1 MSLINLVTRWA
12 VAPIKGGKK
21 RLVGIPGPVLLFIA
35 LALVVPLVGLTSIML
50 HGPKIE
56 LDTYTNLRTIA
67 RLKSDQIKNW
77 LEERYGN
84 AVSLAVSTGFS
95 AQVDQFVHQQNDVR
109 FSRPIQD
116 NLNTL
121 RTAYGYDSILL
132 LDVDGRLLLKFGEQV
147 DTPPALQKQL
157 HQAIITKSVQRG
169 ELYRN
174 KSGDVHLD
182 WVVPVIVPEPKNY
195 RISADAPCLYQ
206 IQTTVDNGTKAGALA
221 DAVKLQEQPCRQGE
235 RVVAAVVL
243 RATAQ
248 HFLFPLVQAW
258 PTASPGAETL
268 LVRRQGN
275 SVIFLNELGRRSGTA
290 MTHLLSLSDPYLPA
304 AAAIHE
310 AKPGTMKG
318 RDYRGI
324 SVLAAYQPV
333 AGTDWHVV
341 AKIERDNV
349 LAPLKALIY
358 WISWV
363 AVFSIAALSVALLLF
378 WREQR
383 RVQGLALLAEKGKLD
398 SLLRHFFDLPF
409 IGMAIT
415 SPETKRW
422 LQFNDHLCN
431 ILGYTREEL
440 VEKDWVEMTHPD
452 DLDLDIVQFERVMQG
467 EFEGY
472 SMEKR
477 FIRKDGSIIHTC
489 LDVKCVRNLDGTV
502 SYLVATIEDI
512 TGRKYAEEQLKLS
525 AKVFEQSAE
534 GLMITD
540 ANCNIVRVNHAFTI
554 ISGYDEA
561 EVIGQNPRM
570 LASGRQDQDFYR
582 AMWEHIAA
590 FGHWKGEI
598 WNRRKNGDVYPE
610 QLSISAVTNESGEVS
625 EYVAVFSDISQL
637 KASEAQ
643 LEFLAH
649 NDPLT
654 ALPNRRLLFCRMEH
668 GIDMARREKKKFALL
683 VLDLDRFK
691 DVNDSFGHFAGD
703 QLLQQVAERLSLRL
717 REMDTVARLGGDEF
731 TVMLEDIAH
740 PEDAARIADEII
752 ADFSEP
758 WQLPHYGEVRIGVS
772 IGISLYPQHGDTP
785 ETLLQQ
791 ADTALYL
798 AKAQGR
804 GCYAYFSDELTL
816 AARERMAME
825 ARLRRAIVQNE
836 LRVYYQPQVDIASGS
851 IVGAEALV
859 RWQDP
864 TEGLIPPLR
873 FIPLAE
879 ETGLIITIGEWVL
892 RETCRQG
899 REWLDAG
906 LPPMTLAVNVSP
918 HQFKHSDMN
927 ALVAAVLAETR
938 YPAEWLE
945 LELTETGLMEYQ
957 DQAVGLL
964 NSLRTQGVRLAIDDF
979 GIGYSSLS
987 YLKRFPLDVLK
998 IDKSFIDEIPH
1009 NLDDMEI
1016 AATIVAMGR
1025 TLGFKVLA
1033 EGVETLEQ
1041 LDFLQARGC
1050 DLYQGY
1056 LKSRPLPAEDFAVL
1070 LREEGFDS
1078 FDSNA

>member
-1 MSLINLVTRWA
+1 MSLINAVTRWA
-12 VAPIKGGKK
+12 AAPIKGSKK
-21 RLVGIPGPVLLFIA
+21 HLIGIPGTVLLFIA
-35 LALVVPLVGLTSIML
+35 LALVVPLIGLTSIML

-56 LDTYTNLRTIA
+56 LDTYANLETVA
-67 RLKSDQIKNW
+67 RLKSAQVENW
-77 LEERYGN
+77 LDERHSN
-84 AVSLAVSTGFS
+84 AASLAASTGF
-95 AQVDQFVHQQNDVR
+95 ATQVDQFVRQQHDVEL
-109 FSRPIQD
+109 SRPIQD

-121 RTAYGYDSILL
+121 RTAYGFDSILL
-132 LDVDGRLLLKFGEQV
+132 LDVDGWLLLKFGEHV
-147 DTPPALQKQL
+147 DTPPALQEQL
-157 HQAIITKSVQRG
+157 HQSMLSKSVQRG
-169 ELYRN
+169 ELYLDRF
-174 KSGDVHLD
+174 GAAHLD
-182 WVVPVIVPEPKNY
+182 WVVPVIVSEPQSL
-195 RISADAPCLYQ
+195 R
-206 IQTTVDNGTKAGALA
+206 
-221 DAVKLQEQPCRQGE
+221 

-248 HFLFPLVQAW
+248 HFLYPLIQDW
-258 PTASPGAETL
+258 PTAGPGAETL

-290 MTHLLSLSDPYLPA
+290 MTHLLSLNDPDLPA

-318 RDYRGI
+318 RDYRGV
-324 SVLAAYQPV
+324 SVLAAYRPV
-333 AGTDWHVV
+333 AGTDWYVV
-341 AKIERDNV
+341 AEIERDTV
-349 LAPLKALIY
+349 LAPLRALIY

-363 AVFSIAALSVALLLF
+363 AFFSIVTLSVALLLF
-378 WREQR
+378 WREQK
-383 RVQGLALLAEKGKLD
+383 RVQSLALLAEKSKSD

-422 LQFNDHLCN
+422 LQFNDHLCD

-440 VEKDWVEMTHPD
+440 GEKDWAEMTHPD
-452 DLDLDIVQFERVMQG
+452 DLASDIVQFERAMQG

-472 SMEKR
+472 TKEKR
-477 FIRKDGSIIHTC
+477 FIRKDGAIVHTS
-489 LDVKCVRNLDGTV
+489 LDVKCVRKLDGMV
-502 SYLVATIEDI
+502 SFVVATIEDI

-540 ANCNIVRVNHAFTI
+540 AKRNIIKVNQAFTI
-554 ISGYDEA
+554 ISGYSET
-561 EVIGQNPRM
+561 EIIGQNPRI
-570 LASGRQDQDFYR
+570 LSSGRHDPDFYR
-582 AMWEHIAA
+582 TMREHLAE

-598 WNRRKNGDVYPE
+598 WNRRKNGDIYPE
-610 QLSISAVTNESGEVS
+610 LLSISTARNEYGEVS

-654 ALPNRRLLFCRMEH
+654 ALPNRRLLFSRVKH
-668 GIDMARREKKKFALL
+668 GIDVSWREGKQFALL
-683 VLDLDRFK
+683 MLDLDRFK
-691 DVNDSFGHFAGD
+691 HVNDSFGHLAGD

-717 REMDTVARLGGDEF
+717 REVDTVARLGGDEF

-740 PEDAARIADEII
+740 PEDAARVADEII

-758 WQLPHYGEVRIGVS
+758 WQLPPYGEVRIGVS
-772 IGISLYPQHGDTP
+772 IGISLYPQHGYTP

-804 GCYAYFSDELTL
+804 GCYAYFSNDLTVS
-816 AARERMAME
+816 ARERMELE

-859 RWQDP
+859 RWQNP

-879 ETGLIITIGEWVL
+879 ETGLIKAVGEWVL

-906 LPPMTLAVNVSP
+906 LPPLTLAVNVSP
-918 HQFKHSDMN
+918 HQFRHSDIS
-927 ALVAAVLAETR
+927 ALVTAVLAETR

-945 LELTETGLMEYQ
+945 LELTESGLMEYQ
-957 DQAVGLL
+957 DQAVELL
-964 NSLRTQGVRLAIDDF
+964 NNLRTQGVRLAIDDF
-979 GIGYSSLS
+979 GTGYSSLA

-998 IDKSFIDEIPH
+998 IDKSFIDDIPH
-1009 NLDDMEI
+1009 NQDDMEI
-1016 AATIVAMGR
+1016 AATIVAMGH

-1033 EGVETLEQ
+1033 EGVETVEQ

-1070 LREEGFDS
+1070 LREGAHIES
-1078 FDSNA
+1078 

>member
-1 MSLINLVTRWA
+1 MLLIKLVTRYRA
-12 VAPIKGGKK
+12 TPIKFGKK
-21 RLVGIPGPVLLFIA
+21 HPTGIPGTVLLFIA
-35 LALVVPLVGLTSIML
+35 LTLVVPLIGLTSIML

-56 LDTYTNLRTIA
+56 LDTYADLETIA
-67 RLKSDQIKNW
+67 RFKSDQIKSW
-77 LEERYGN
+77 LDERHGN
-84 AVSLAVSTGFS
+84 AVSLAASAGFA
-95 AQVDQFVHQQNDVR
+95 AQVDQFVRQQHDVEL
-109 FSRPIQD
+109 SRPIQD
-116 NLNTL
+116 NLDTL

-132 LDVDGRLLLKFGEQV
+132 LDVDGRVLLTFGKQV

-182 WVVPVIVPEPKNY
+182 WVAPVIVPE
-195 RISADAPCLYQ
+195 
-206 IQTTVDNGTKAGALA
+206 
-221 DAVKLQEQPCRQGE
+221 LQNSS

-248 HFLFPLVQAW
+248 YFLYPMIQAW
-258 PTASPGAETL
+258 PTASHGAETL

-275 SVIFLNELGRRSGTA
+275 SVIFLNELGRRSGEA
-290 MTHLLSLSDPYLPA
+290 MTHLLSLSDPDLPA

-318 RDYRGI
+318 RDYRGV

-333 AGTDWHVV
+333 AGTDWYVV

-349 LAPLKALIY
+349 LAPLRALIY

-363 AVFSIAALSVALLLF
+363 AFFSIAALSVALLLF
-378 WREQR
+378 WREQK
-383 RVQGLALLAEKGKLD
+383 RVQSLALLAEKGESD

-422 LQFNDHLCN
+422 LQFNDRLCD

-440 VEKDWVEMTHPD
+440 DEKDWAEMTHPD
-452 DLDLDIVQFERVMQG
+452 DLASDIVQFECVMQG

-472 SMEKR
+472 TKEKR
-477 FIRKDGSIIHTC
+477 FIRKDGAIVHTS
-489 LDVKCVRNLDGTV
+489 LDVKCVRKLDGTV
-502 SYLVATIEDI
+502 SFIVATVEDI
-512 TGRKYAEEQLKLS
+512 TGRKYAEEQLKLA

-534 GLMITD
+534 ALMITD
-540 ANCNIVRVNHAFTI
+540 ANCNIVKVNHAFTVI
-554 ISGYDEA
+554 TGYNET

-570 LASGRQDQDFYR
+570 LSSGQQDQDFFR
-582 AMWEHIAA
+582 AMWKHIVV

-610 QLSISAVTNESGEVS
+610 LLSISAVTNEFGEVS
-625 EYVAVFSDISQL
+625 EYVAVFSDISQI

-654 ALPNRRLLFCRMEH
+654 SLPNRRLLFCRMEH
-668 GIDMARREKKKFALL
+668 GIGVARREKQQFALL
-683 VLDLDRFK
+683 MLDLDRFK
-691 DVNDSFGHFAGD
+691 HINDSFGHLAGD
-703 QLLQQVAERLSLRL
+703 LLLQQVAERLTLRL
-717 REMDTVARLGGDEF
+717 REVDTVARLGGDEF
-731 TVMLEDIAH
+731 TVILEDIAH
-740 PEDAARIADEII
+740 PEDAARVANEII
-752 ADFSEP
+752 ADLSEP
-758 WQLPHYGEVRIGVS
+758 WQLSHYGEVRIGVS
-772 IGISLYPQHGDTP
+772 IGISLYPQHGDKP

-798 AKAQGR
+798 AKTQGR
-804 GCYAYFSDELTL
+804 GCYAYFSDDLTV
-816 AARERMAME
+816 AARERMTLE
-825 ARLRRAIVQNE
+825 ARLRKAIIQNE
-836 LRVYYQPQVDIASGS
+836 LRVYYQPQVDLKSGN

-879 ETGLIITIGEWVL
+879 ETGLIIVIGEWVL

-906 LPPMTLAVNVSP
+906 LPPLTLAVNVSP
-918 HQFKHSDMN
+918 HQFRHADMST
-927 ALVAAVLAETR
+927 LVSSILTETT

-945 LELTETGLMEYQ
+945 LELTESGLMEHQ
-957 DQAVGLL
+957 DQAVELL
-964 NSLRTQGVRLAIDDF
+964 NNLRTQGVRLAIDDF
-979 GIGYSSLS
+979 GTGYSSLA
-987 YLKRFPLDVLK
+987 YLKHFPLDVLK
-998 IDKSFIDEIPH
+998 IDKSFIDDIPY
-1009 NLDDMEI
+1009 NKDDMEI
-1016 AATIVAMGR
+1016 AATIVAMGH

-1033 EGVETLEQ
+1033 EGVETMDQ
-1041 LDFLQARGC
+1041 LDFLYTQGC

-1056 LKSRPLPAEDFAVL
+1056 LKSRPLSADNFAVL
-1070 LREEGFDS
+1070 LGTKGFAD
-1078 FDSNA
+1078 NT